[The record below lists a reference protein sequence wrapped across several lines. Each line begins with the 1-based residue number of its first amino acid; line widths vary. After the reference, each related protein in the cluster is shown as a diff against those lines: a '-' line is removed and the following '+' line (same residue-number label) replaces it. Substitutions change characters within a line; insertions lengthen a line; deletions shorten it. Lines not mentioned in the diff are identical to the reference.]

1 MDRQRRAGGAPP
13 PHDRDARRVAE
24 WLRRA
29 VARATTS
36 GGLVRRCGLLL
47 RNRVVAAQTELL
59 EIADL
64 LERAERPDAEAVT
77 AARRLLTDGRQSP
90 LFNHDVHPSELL
102 ATLYFVRSRL
112 ADDAVAHRFDTYR
125 FDTNELGAR

>member
-1 MDRQRRAGGAPP
+1 MDRQRRGRGAPP

-24 WLRRA
+24 WLRGA

-36 GGLVRRCGLLL
+36 GRLVRRCGLLL

-90 LFNHDVHPSELL
+90 LFNRDVHPSELL